1 MAISLS
7 DRGEA
12 EVEDLVHHGV
22 KGMRWGVI
30 RKKASAGR
38 AATVKAIQKSGRFTA
53 NKTKAGIKATR
64 TGVAKVQKA
73 KRAHDERVA
82 GRVQAKKEAKA
93 RKKFAN
99 RSYRKI
105 SDTELQSRIKR
116 LEQEKRYRELKADR
130 HVVRGREVTRQILE
144 NSLTKAGTYAAT
156 KSMKA
161 AFDAGFERTTGIRVP
176 NIDLP
181 KPSRSK
187 KQKVRDKL
195 HDLADAAREAA
206 EATNDAPVESAPA
219 TVKSPRPK
227 PKPRGDNQVK
237 TSSTKQIEKPKSY
250 KQTKPSPKKKRRPR
264 NPGSTAK

>member
-1 MAISLS
+1 MATDLS

-12 EVEDLVHHGV
+12 EVEDLIHHGV
-22 KGMRWGVI
+22 KGQKWGVI

-38 AATVKAIQKSGRFTA
+38 KATIKAIQKSGRFTA
-53 NKTKAGIKATR
+53 NTTKSTIKTAR
-64 TGVAKVQKA
+64 TGAAKVQKA
-73 KRAHDERVA
+73 KKAHDAKVA
-82 GRVQAKKEAKA
+82 GKIQAKKEAKA

-105 SDTELQSRIKR
+105 SDGELQTRIKR

-156 KSMKA
+156 KAMKT
-161 AFDAGFERTTGIRVP
+161 AFDASFERATGIKVP
-176 NIDLP
+176 KVDLP
-181 KPSRSK
+181 KSK
-187 KQKVRDKL
+187 TKKMREKL
-195 HDLADAAREAA
+195 NDLADAAREAA
-206 EATNDAPVESAPA
+206 NAADDTPDFVPPA

-237 TSSTKQIEKPKSY
+237 SSTTKQIEKPKSY
-250 KQTKPSPKKKRRPR
+250 KQTKPSPKPKRRPR
-264 NPGSTAK
+264 NPGSPLK

>member
-1 MAISLS
+1 MATDLS

-22 KGMRWGVI
+22 KGQKWGVI

-53 NKTKAGIKATR
+53 NKTRAGIKATR

-73 KRAHDERVA
+73 KKAHDAKVA
-82 GRVQAKKEAKA
+82 GKIQAKKEAKA

-105 SDTELQSRIKR
+105 SDGELQTRIKR

-156 KSMKA
+156 KAMKT
-161 AFDAGFERTTGIRVP
+161 AFDVSFERATGIKVP
-176 NIDLP
+176 KVGLP
-181 KPSRSK
+181 KSK
-187 KQKVRDKL
+187 RNKVRDKL
-195 HDLADAAREAA
+195 RDLADAAKEAA
-206 EATNDAPVESAPA
+206 DAADDTPDFVPPA

-237 TSSTKQIEKPKSY
+237 SSTTKQIEKPKSY
-250 KQTKPSPKKKRRPR
+250 KQTKPSPKKKRYPR